1 MLGNCGHPPLA
12 SNNPEVGRTK
22 TTHRHT
28 HTTLTHTHTYTKH
41 QHPVYSFQAAETTT
55 IEADVLNEPQGSKHF
70 LCLHPE
76 RNVWQSCSTETF
88 AQRARVPL
96 TSVHNKYSH
105 THTHTHTLSGTHM
118 ALWHSNNSNKINNM
132 MRVSSI

>member
-22 TTHRHT
+22 TTHT
-28 HTTLTHTHTYTKH
+28 DTQQTHTHTHTKH

-55 IEADVLNEPQGSKHF
+55 TTGAQQRVEADVLNEPQGSKHF

-105 THTHTHTLSGTHM
+105 THTHTLTGTH
-118 ALWHSNNSNKINNM
+118 
-132 MRVSSI
+132 